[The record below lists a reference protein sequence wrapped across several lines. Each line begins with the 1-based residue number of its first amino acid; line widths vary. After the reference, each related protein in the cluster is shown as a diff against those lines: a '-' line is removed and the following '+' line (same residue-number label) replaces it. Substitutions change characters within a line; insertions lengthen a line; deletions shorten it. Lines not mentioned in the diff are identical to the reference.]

1 MYSLY
6 LYVQLYSRLYSNII
20 KSVVYSKL
28 LNTLMYTFLF
38 KTKTLLIHNE
48 IGGRSQTTLTDFW
61 TFLNPPPP
69 G

>member
-1 MYSLY
+1 MYSFILIQLY
-6 LYVQLYSRLYSNII
+6 LRLYSNIF

-48 IGGRSQTTLTDFW
+48 IGKAVM
-61 TFLNPPPP
+61 
-69 G
+69 